1 MHGALTILGII
12 ALIGFA
18 FGERTAVFCA
28 KVLLVLMASGILFI
42 GYVFFC
48 AMRA

>member
-1 MHGALTILGII
+1 MHGALTLLGVL

-28 KVLLVLMASGILFI
+28 KVLLCCAGSGILFI
-42 GYVFFC
+42 AYVFFC
-48 AMRA
+48 AMRH